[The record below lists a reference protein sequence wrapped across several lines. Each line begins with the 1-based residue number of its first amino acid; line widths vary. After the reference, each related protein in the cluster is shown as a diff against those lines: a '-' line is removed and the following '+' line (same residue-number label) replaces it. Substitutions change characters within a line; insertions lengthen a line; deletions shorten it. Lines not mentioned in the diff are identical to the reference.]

1 MTLCLNSSQ
10 RATRVVAAFLLLA
23 VPSIPAESQQSL
35 PSPAPTDMGLA
46 ARVDSIA
53 RHFLRVE
60 AVSGFT
66 LGVLR
71 GRDTIVL
78 RGYGMADREA
88 NRAASPSTSYQ
99 LGSITKQFT
108 AAAVLQLVEQKRL
121 SIDDSVGAILPQYPT
136 WRGITIRQL
145 LNHTSGIVPF
155 NTSPQWLP
163 RRMESLPTDSVL
175 GLVAGLPLAFP
186 SGARSAYSNTG
197 YLLLGR
203 VVQERSG
210 LTLDEYF
217 RTHFFGPLGMLS
229 GRYCDNTPV
238 SVHDARGYTHSPAG
252 FVEPELLDMGS
263 FGGSGALCMSVP
275 DFLRWQVALT
285 SGRIVSSSWYWE
297 MRGADTL
304 SNGRPTR
311 YGWGLIPSTIEG
323 HDVVSHG
330 GDTYGFGAEQ
340 LWFPDD
346 SLRVVVF
353 ANTYGVGLSSQLA
366 GDVARTVL
374 GLSARPPAAEVEPSL
389 RQALAGRYALQ
400 MPGGSTVHLD
410 IWEGGARLMARLE
423 GQQPFA
429 LSPRENGEF
438 GSPIVPSLRIRVNVE
453 IGLGRSVELRQ
464 NGLTLRGARVE
475 TTPPRVPHTQEHRLT
490 VR

>member
-1 MTLCLNSSQ
+1 M
-10 RATRVVAAFLLLA
+10 
-23 VPSIPAESQQSL
+23 PSIPAESQQSL

-175 GLVAGLPLAFP
+175 GLVAALPLAFP
-186 SGARSAYSNTG
+186 SGTRSAYSNTG

-210 LTLDEYF
+210 LTLDEYY

-229 GRYCDNTPV
+229 GRYCGNTPV

-304 SNGRPTR
+304 SNGRTTR

-453 IGLGRSVELRQ
+453 NGPGRSVELRQ
-464 NGLTLRGARVE
+464 NGLTLRGAKVGASPPSAPDVQAHHRQQTPGLVSVE
-475 TTPPRVPHTQEHRLT
+475 LAN
-490 VR
+490 